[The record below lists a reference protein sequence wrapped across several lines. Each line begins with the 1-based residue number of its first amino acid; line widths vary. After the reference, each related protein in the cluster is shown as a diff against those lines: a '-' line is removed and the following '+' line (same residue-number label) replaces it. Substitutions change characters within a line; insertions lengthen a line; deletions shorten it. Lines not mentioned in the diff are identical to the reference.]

1 MSYNSL
7 FGLGT
12 HSPDA
17 ALEGWWK
24 LDDNAAST
32 VVTDYS
38 GNGNH
43 GTLRGGIT
51 TADATDTGPGGFAS
65 SAIRFNGT
73 NQYISL
79 PSLAIPGDDAT
90 LLLKTVV
97 DADPPATAG
106 RSGFGIF
113 GEARPNNS
121 SASHYPYT
129 NGTVYMSAWRGES
142 ASSTLRVSDSSQ
154 PALDVWRDL
163 CIKTTPGTDGWKCRI
178 DDSTVF
184 SKTGLT
190 GLYTS
195 GGNWELG
202 RSRRVDATLYY
213 MDGKVAQFSIFDRH
227 LSDAEEAEANAGPE
241 PLNLTAPVF
250 SQGTYTISTTD
261 GTWDSQANGVVNYS
275 YSWEYADDA
284 IGTNPVAIN
293 SNASEFSPTPA
304 MAGKFVRVT
313 VSAVNDGGSDPAEDQ
328 VSAWTAIT
336 AVPRGLSKEVAHWCP
351 SWRDDS
357 AESVVTDYTLNGY
370 DMNTVNMNSSNW
382 IADTSE
388 GGVRALDFNGTNEY
402 CRTDLNNV
410 PYSSLDAQ
418 LQTSVSAWVYGE
430 LTSTNGNPWAYA
442 KTQGGSSTRRAGYRL
457 VDRGG
462 DEVGQCAFSSNDG
475 NSSATVSV
483 KPANGSQPRSTWYH
497 VYAEF
502 EKSAVGDNQNAS
514 TRLWLDGVYIGEDSD
529 TTGIF
534 DDEPLHRMFL
544 GQNTRTAGNL
554 ETTYFDGR
562 LDDIRFFGEHLTQ
575 NEITHLASA
584 RGVEGSPGGGGPTF
598 QPAWAFQATVV
609 AL

>member
-32 VVTDYS
+32 AITDYS
-38 GNGNH
+38 GNGYTGDMN
-43 GTLRGGIT
+43 GGVNT
-51 TADATDTGPGGFAS
+51 SAATIAGPNGWLS
-65 SAIRFNGT
+65 SALDTATYNATLPEEMIEGLGTHSMVWWVKSNGT
-73 NQYISL
+73 T
-79 PSLAIPGDDAT
+79 SLAAISANSNGRSDDLN
-90 LLLKTVV
+90 LLLKDTGSSRGVYIETGGDTTFLRV
-97 DADPPATAG
+97 DAFTPTLNEWYGLGYSMDNSALELKSY
-106 RSGFGIF
+106 RSGTLSRTQSSYGDSAGLAPAFVSIELKKQPLCHFGIF
-113 GEARPNNS
+113 
-121 SASHYPYT
+121 
-129 NGTVYMSAWRGES
+129 
-142 ASSTLRVSDSSQ
+142 
-154 PALDVWRDL
+154 
-163 CIKTTPGTDGWKCRI
+163 
-178 DDSTVF
+178 
-184 SKTGLT
+184 
-190 GLYTS
+190 
-195 GGNWELG
+195 
-202 RSRRVDATLYY
+202 SRL
-213 MDGKVAQFSIFDRH
+213 
-227 LSDAEEAEANAGPE
+227 LSDAEHVEAYAGPE
-241 PLNLTAPVF
+241 PLNLTAPAV
-250 SQGTYTISTTD
+250 SQSTYTISTTD

-370 DMNTVNMNSSNW
+370 GMDTVNMNSSNW

-462 DEVGQCAFSSNDG
+462 DEVGECAFSSNDG